1 MRVRL
6 RFFAMLREKV
16 GLDAVCDARP
26 GATVA
31 AVWRAF
37 VAEHPEVSQV
47 RVRFAVDEAYV
58 EPGHRLSDGDEVAV
72 FPPVS
77 GGSGPSPRTPVTIG
91 RPRDQSIVNTSVGS
105 FQPVSESRVRR
116 PSVSTR

>member
-6 RFFAMLREKV
+6 RFFAMLRERV
-16 GLDAVCDARP
+16 GAQADCEARP
-26 GATVA
+26 GDTIA

-37 VAEHPEVSQV
+37 VRRHPEIARV

-58 EPGHRLSDGDEVAV
+58 EASHRVADGDEIAV

-77 GGSGPSPRTPVTIG
+77 GG
-91 RPRDQSIVNTSVGS
+91 
-105 FQPVSESRVRR
+105 
-116 PSVSTR
+116 